1 LWLLLWLLDE
11 PGESGNSMMLTHLKI
26 TSAKAQAK
34 PYRISDGQGLALLV
48 QTNGSKLWCFR
59 YRYGGR
65 QKALHIGP
73 WPTVS
78 LADAREKCRE
88 ARTAIANGLDPAL
101 EKKRAKVAAKFAA
114 ATSFKDVAQEWLAKC
129 EREGRADVT
138 LDKVRW
144 LLSMAY
150 PLIGSHPIGGIT
162 PHEALAVLRKV
173 EANGRY
179 ESARRMRS
187 VLSRVFR
194 YGIATARC
202 DRDVAAD
209 LRGALTTPKANHH
222 AAITDPSE
230 VGILLKSIDVYA
242 GQELTRIAM
251 RLSAHLFVRP
261 GELRQAEWAE
271 IDVEKAIWSIP
282 IEKMKM
288 RRPHKVPLSRQALAM
303 IEELREITG
312 HRRHLFPCMGS
323 PRRPMSENAVNQAV
337 RRMGYSSGEM
347 TAHGFRALAATLL
360 NEMGRWNPDAI
371 ERQLAHQEASSVRR
385 AYARGEYWDE
395 RVAMMQHWSDYL
407 DELRD
412 AAPGPRPAPVIK
424 GKAKGGQSNA
434 GKTRVRRR
442 GRPPRRLAP

>member
-1 LWLLLWLLDE
+1 
-11 PGESGNSMMLTHLKI
+11 MLTQLQI
-26 TSAKAQAK
+26 TSAKAREK
-34 PYRISDGQGLALLV
+34 SYRLSDGQGLVLLIH
-48 QTNGSKLWCFR
+48 TSGSKLWCFR
-59 YRYGGR
+59 FRYAGR
-65 QKALHIGP
+65 QKVLHLGP

-78 LADAREKCRE
+78 RAEAREKCRE
-88 ARTAIANGLDPAL
+88 ARKTIAAGIDPVL
-101 EKKRAKVAAKFAA
+101 EKKRAKVVAKFAA
-114 ATSFKDVAQEWLAKC
+114 ATTFKDVAQEWLGKC
-129 EREGRADVT
+129 EREGRAEVT

-150 PLIGSHPIGGIT
+150 PLIGSQPIDGIT

-173 EANGRY
+173 EGNGRY

-209 LRGALTTPKANHH
+209 LRGALTTPRTTHH
-222 AAITDPSE
+222 AAIIEPDE
-230 VGILLKSIDVYA
+230 VGILLQTIDAYN
-242 GQELTRIAM
+242 GQAVTRMALK
-251 RLSAHLFVRP
+251 LSPHLFVRP

-271 IDVEKAIWSIP
+271 IDVDKAVWSIP
-282 IEKMKM
+282 VEKMKM

-303 IEELREITG
+303 IEELRELTG
-312 HRRHLFPCMGS
+312 HRQHLFPCVGS
-323 PRRPMSENAVNQAV
+323 PRRPMSENGVNQAL
-337 RRMGYSSGEM
+337 RRMGYANGEM
-347 TAHGFRALAATLL
+347 TAHGFRAMAATLL

-407 DELRD
+407 DSLRE
-412 AAPGPRPAPVIK
+412 AATGPRPMPVIQ
-424 GKAKGGQSNA
+424 GKAKS
-434 GKTRVRRR
+434 GKAKPAAPRRRRR
-442 GRPPRRLAP
+442 GRPPILSLR